1 MQRLYIHQQPG
12 WPRLEW
18 RQEKLA
24 DKLAEVRYLQGR
36 LVGRMDALGFRS
48 SQEAMFDALTAE
60 VVKSSEI
67 EGEIL
72 DVERVRSSI
81 ARQLGLDYA
90 GLLLP
95 DRNVDGVVEMI
106 LDATQNYAQP
116 LTAERLFDWHFALF
130 PSGKSGMM
138 PITVG
143 NWRDDR
149 GGPMQV
155 VSGPIGRE
163 VVHYEAPAAT
173 TLEQEMRIFLDWFN
187 EPSETA
193 PVLKAGLAHLW
204 FVNIHPFDDGNGRI
218 ARAIGD
224 MSLARSEGSPQRFYS
239 MSSQIRLERN
249 DYYDILERTGKG
261 TTDVTMWMT
270 WFLGCLGQAIE
281 NAEGSLAAVL
291 AKARFWERI
300 ADISINERQRKV
312 INLLLGDFRGNLTT
326 SRWARINK
334 CSQDT
339 AGRDITAL
347 VDHGILARSAE
358 GGRSTNYSLIIDP

>member
-1 MQRLYIHQQPG
+1 
-12 WPRLEW
+12 
-18 RQEKLA
+18 
-24 DKLAEVRYLQGR
+24 
-36 LVGRMDALGFRS
+36 
-48 SQEAMFDALTAE
+48 MFDALTAE
-60 VVKSSEI
+60 VVKSSDI

-143 NWRDDR
+143 DWRDDR

-173 TLEQEMRIFLDWFN
+173 RLEQEMQMFLDWFN
-187 EPSETA
+187 EPSDTD

-249 DYYDILERTGKG
+249 DYYNILERTGKG
-261 TTDVTMWMT
+261 TTDITEWMM
-270 WFLGCLGQAIE
+270 WFLGCLGRAIE
-281 NAEGSLAAVL
+281 NTEGNLAAVL

-300 ADISINERQRKV
+300 ADISISERQRKV
-312 INLLLGDFRGNLTT
+312 INLLLSDFQGTLTS
-326 SRWARINK
+326 SRWARIAK

-339 AGRDITAL
+339 AGRDIADL
-347 VDHGILARSAE
+347 VDRRILARSTE

>member
-1 MQRLYIHQQPG
+1 MI
-12 WPRLEW
+12 
-18 RQEKLA
+18 
-24 DKLAEVRYLQGR
+24 
-36 LVGRMDALGFRS
+36 
-48 SQEAMFDALTAE
+48 DALTGE

-95 DRNVDGVVEMI
+95 DRSVDGAVEMI

-130 PSGKSGMM
+130 PSGKSGMI

-143 NWRDDR
+143 NWRDGR

-155 VSGPIGRE
+155 VSGPIGKK
-163 VVHYEAPAAT
+163 VVHYEAPAAAR
-173 TLEQEMRIFLDWFN
+173 LEREMQVFLDWFN
-187 EPSETA
+187 TPPDFD
-193 PVLKAGLAHLW
+193 PVLKAALAHLW

-224 MSLARSEGSPQRFYS
+224 MALARSEGSPQRFYS

-249 DYYDILERTGKG
+249 YYYDILERTGKG
-261 TTDVTMWMT
+261 TTDVTGWMT
-270 WFLGCLGQAIE
+270 WFLGCLGRAIE
-281 NAEGSLAAVL
+281 NTERNLAAVL
-291 AKARFWERI
+291 EKARLWERI
-300 ADISINERQRKV
+300 ADFSINERQRKV
-312 INLLLGDFRGNLTT
+312 INFLLGDFHGNLTT

-347 VDHGILARSAE
+347 MQNGILARSAE
-358 GGRSTNYSLIIDP
+358 GGRSTNYVLVKDW

>member
-1 MQRLYIHQQPG
+1 
-12 WPRLEW
+12 
-18 RQEKLA
+18 
-24 DKLAEVRYLQGR
+24 
-36 LVGRMDALGFRS
+36 
-48 SQEAMFDALTAE
+48 MFDALTSE

-116 LTAERLFDWHFALF
+116 LTAERLFNWHFALF
-130 PSGKSGMM
+130 PSGKSGMI

-143 NWRDDR
+143 NWRNDR

-173 TLEQEMRIFLDWFN
+173 RLEQEMQMFLDWFN
-187 EPSETA
+187 EPSSTD

-224 MSLARSEGSPQRFYS
+224 MALARSEDSPQRFYS

-249 DYYDILERTGKG
+249 DYYDVLERTGKG
-261 TTDVTMWMT
+261 TTDVTGWMV
-270 WFLGCLGQAIE
+270 WFVGCLGRAIE
-281 NAEGSLAAVL
+281 NAERNLDAVL

-300 ADISINERQRKV
+300 ADIPINERQRKV
-312 INLLLGDFRGNLTT
+312 INLLLGNFQGNLTS
-326 SRWARINK
+326 SRWARITK

-339 AGRDITAL
+339 AGRDITTL
-347 VDHGILARSAE
+347 VEHGILARSAE
-358 GGRSTNYSLIIDP
+358 GGRSTSYSLVIDP

>member
-1 MQRLYIHQQPG
+1 
-12 WPRLEW
+12 
-18 RQEKLA
+18 
-24 DKLAEVRYLQGR
+24 
-36 LVGRMDALGFRS
+36 
-48 SQEAMFDALTAE
+48 MFDALTAE

-130 PSGKSGMM
+130 PYGKSGMM

-155 VSGPIGRE
+155 VSGAIGRE

-173 TLEQEMRIFLDWFN
+173 RLEQEMQMFLDWFN
-187 EPSETA
+187 EPSDTD

-261 TTDVTMWMT
+261 TTDITGWMI
-270 WFLGCLGQAIE
+270 WFLGCLGRAIE
-281 NAEGSLAAVL
+281 NTEGNLAAIL

-312 INLLLGDFRGNLTT
+312 INLLLADFQGTLTS
-326 SRWARINK
+326 SRWARITK

-339 AGRDITAL
+339 AGRDIADL
-347 VDHGILARSAE
+347 VDHRILARSAQ
-358 GGRSTNYSLIIDP
+358 GGRSTNYSLVIDP

>member
-1 MQRLYIHQQPG
+1 
-12 WPRLEW
+12 
-18 RQEKLA
+18 
-24 DKLAEVRYLQGR
+24 
-36 LVGRMDALGFRS
+36 
-48 SQEAMFDALTAE
+48 MFDALTAE

-116 LTAERLFDWHFALF
+116 LTAERLCNWHFALF
-130 PSGKSGMM
+130 PSGKSGMI

-173 TLEQEMRIFLDWFN
+173 RLEREMQMFLDWFN
-187 EPSETA
+187 EPPDA
-193 PVLKAGLAHLW
+193 DPVLKAGLAHLW

-224 MSLARSEGSPQRFYS
+224 MALARSEDSPQRFYS

-249 DYYDILERTGKG
+249 DYYDVLERTGKG
-261 TTDVTMWMT
+261 TTDVTGWMV
-270 WFLGCLGQAIE
+270 WFMGCLGRAIE
-281 NAEGSLAAVL
+281 NAEGNLDAVL

-300 ADISINERQRKV
+300 AEIPINERQRKV
-312 INLLLGDFRGNLTT
+312 INLLLGNFQGNLTS
-326 SRWARINK
+326 SRWARITK
-334 CSQDT
+334 CSHDT
-339 AGRDITAL
+339 ALRDITTL
-347 VDHGILARSAE
+347 MEYGILARSAE
-358 GGRSTNYSLIIDP
+358 GGRSTNYSLVLDP

>member
-1 MQRLYIHQQPG
+1 MHQHPG

-18 RQEKLA
+18 RQEEIA

-36 LVGRMDALGFRS
+36 LVGRMDALGFRP
-48 SQEAMFDALTAE
+48 SQEAMLDALAGE

-67 EGEIL
+67 EGEML
-72 DVERVRSSI
+72 DLERVRSSV
-81 ARQLGLDYA
+81 ARQLGLDFG

-106 LDATQNYAQP
+106 LDATQKYAQP

-163 VVHYEAPAAT
+163 MVHYEAPAAT
-173 TLEQEMRIFLDWFN
+173 RLDQEMKMFLDWFN
-187 EPSETA
+187 EPPNTD

-218 ARAIGD
+218 GRAIGE
-224 MSLARSEGSPQRFYS
+224 MALARSEDSPQRFYS

-261 TTDVTMWMT
+261 TTDITGWMI
-270 WFLGCLGQAIE
+270 WFVGCLGRTIE
-281 NAEGSLAAVL
+281 NTEGNLAAIL

-312 INLLLGDFRGNLTT
+312 INLLLGDFQGNLTS
-326 SRWARINK
+326 SRWARITK

-347 VDHGILARSAE
+347 VSHGILARGPQ
-358 GGRSTNYSLIIDP
+358 GGRSTNYVLVKEW